1 MENKLMIFEN
11 DAFGKV
17 RTLNLNGEQWF
28 VAADVCKALE
38 LGNPSMTVERL
49 DDDEKGIS
57 TIDTLGGKQRM
68 AIINEPGLYSLVITS
83 RKPEAKAFKRWITHE
98 VIPAIR
104 KHGAYMTKSVLEQV
118 LENPELVLLM
128 AQRML
133 EEQRKNEL
141 LQRELRL
148 AKPKADF
155 YDEKLKLFAE
165 HPELL
170 DALMKSLY
178 AAHAENLRHRAERQ
192 TLLPKAD
199 YYDAFMDADGCT
211 NLRTTAKELNVPER
225 WFARFLQQTGFLYR
239 SPAGNLM
246 PYAIPRNRGLFR
258 VRDYVRNGHSGAY
271 TLITPM
277 GKSLFRELLRC
288 GEALPTD

>member
-17 RTLNLNGEQWF
+17 RTLNLNGEPWF

-104 KHGAYMTKSVLEQV
+104 KHGVYIT
-118 LENPELVLLM
+118 
-128 AQRML
+128 
-133 EEQRKNEL
+133 
-141 LQRELRL
+141 
-148 AKPKADF
+148 
-155 YDEKLKLFAE
+155 DEKLKLFAE

-178 AAHAENLRHRAERQ
+178 AAHAENLRHRAKRCCPRRITTTPLWTRTAAPTFAPRQ
-192 TLLPKAD
+192 
-199 YYDAFMDADGCT
+199 
-211 NLRTTAKELNVPER
+211 
-225 WFARFLQQTGFLYR
+225 R
-239 SPAGNLM
+239 S
-246 PYAIPRNRGLFR
+246 
-258 VRDYVRNGHSGAY
+258 
-271 TLITPM
+271 
-277 GKSLFRELLRC
+277 
-288 GEALPTD
+288 

>member
-17 RTLNLNGEQWF
+17 RTLNLNGEPWF
-28 VAADVCKALE
+28 VAVDVCSVLD
-38 LGNPSMTVERL
+38 LSNPTIAVSRL
-49 DDDEKGIS
+49 DEDERAKFNLGRQGDA
-57 TIDTLGGKQRM
+57 TIV
-68 AIINEPGLYSLVITS
+68 NEPGLYTLVLGS

-104 KHGAYMTKSVLEQV
+104 KHGVYIT
-118 LENPELVLLM
+118 
-128 AQRML
+128 
-133 EEQRKNEL
+133 
-141 LQRELRL
+141 
-148 AKPKADF
+148 
-155 YDEKLKLFAE
+155 DEKLKLFAE

-258 VRDYVRNGHSGAY
+258 VRDYVRNGHGGAY

-277 GKSLFRELLRC
+277 GKSLFQELLRC

>member
-17 RTLNLNGEQWF
+17 RTLNLNGEPWF
-28 VAADVCKALE
+28 VAVDVCSVLD
-38 LGNPSMTVERL
+38 LSNPTIAVSRL
-49 DDDEKGIS
+49 DEDERAKFNLGRQGDA
-57 TIDTLGGKQRM
+57 TIV
-68 AIINEPGLYSLVITS
+68 NEPGLYTLVLGS

-104 KHGAYMTKSVLEQV
+104 KHGVYIT
-118 LENPELVLLM
+118 
-128 AQRML
+128 
-133 EEQRKNEL
+133 
-141 LQRELRL
+141 
-148 AKPKADF
+148 
-155 YDEKLKLFAE
+155 DEKIKLFAE

>member
-17 RTLNLNGEQWF
+17 RTLNLNGEPWF
-28 VAADVCKALE
+28 VAVDVCSVLD
-38 LGNPSMTVERL
+38 LSNPTIAVSRL
-49 DDDEKGIS
+49 DEDERAKFNLGRQGDA
-57 TIDTLGGKQRM
+57 TIV
-68 AIINEPGLYSLVITS
+68 NEPGLYTLVLGS

-98 VIPAIR
+98 VLPNIR
-104 KHGAYMTKSVLEQV
+104 KHGVYIT
-118 LENPELVLLM
+118 
-128 AQRML
+128 
-133 EEQRKNEL
+133 
-141 LQRELRL
+141 
-148 AKPKADF
+148 
-155 YDEKLKLFAE
+155 DEKLKLFAE

-170 DALMKSLY
+170 DALMRSLY
-178 AAHAENLRHRAERQ
+178 TAHAENLRHRAERQ

-246 PYAIPRNRGLFR
+246 PYALPRNRGLFR

-288 GEALPTD
+288 GEAVSN

>member
-11 DAFGKV
+11 EAFGKV
-17 RTLNLNGEQWF
+17 RTLNLNGEPWF
-28 VAADVCKALE
+28 VAVDVCSVLD
-38 LGNPSMTVERL
+38 LSNPTIAVSRL
-49 DDDEKGIS
+49 DEDERAKFNLGRQGDA
-57 TIDTLGGKQRM
+57 TIV
-68 AIINEPGLYSLVITS
+68 NEPGLYTLVLGS

-104 KHGAYMTKSVLEQV
+104 KHGVYIT
-118 LENPELVLLM
+118 
-128 AQRML
+128 
-133 EEQRKNEL
+133 
-141 LQRELRL
+141 
-148 AKPKADF
+148 
-155 YDEKLKLFAE
+155 DEKLKLFAE

-199 YYDAFMDADGCT
+199 YYDAFVDADGCT

>member
-1 MENKLMIFEN
+1 MENKLMVFEN
-11 DAFGKV
+11 EAFGKV
-17 RTLNLNGEQWF
+17 RTLNLNGEPWF
-28 VAADVCKALE
+28 VAVDVCSVLD
-38 LGNPSMTVERL
+38 LSNPTIAVRRL
-49 DDDEKGIS
+49 DEDERAKFNLGRQGDA
-57 TIDTLGGKQRM
+57 TIV
-68 AIINEPGLYSLVITS
+68 NEPGLYTLVLGS

-98 VIPAIR
+98 VLPNIR
-104 KHGAYMTKSVLEQV
+104 KHGVYIT
-118 LENPELVLLM
+118 
-128 AQRML
+128 
-133 EEQRKNEL
+133 
-141 LQRELRL
+141 
-148 AKPKADF
+148 
-155 YDEKLKLFAE
+155 DEKLKLFAE

-288 GEALPTD
+288 GEAASN

>member
-1 MENKLMIFEN
+1 MDNKLMTFEN
-11 DAFGKV
+11 AAFGKI
-17 RTLNLNGEQWF
+17 RTLTIDGEPWF
-28 VAADVCKALE
+28 VAVDVCKALQIANSRDA
-38 LGNPSMTVERL
+38 LTRI
-49 DDDEKGIS
+49 DDDEKGVVL
-57 TIDTLGGKQRM
+57 TDTLGGKQEVT
-68 AIINEPGLYSLVITS
+68 IVNEPGLYTLVLSS
-83 RKPEAKAFKRWITHE
+83 RKPEARAFKRWITHE

-104 KHGAYMTKSVLEQV
+104 KHGVYIT
-118 LENPELVLLM
+118 
-128 AQRML
+128 
-133 EEQRKNEL
+133 
-141 LQRELRL
+141 
-148 AKPKADF
+148 
-155 YDEKLKLFAE
+155 DEKLKLFAE

-258 VRDYVRNGHSGAY
+258 VRDYIRNGHSGAY

>member
-17 RTLNLNGEQWF
+17 RTLNLNGEPWF

-118 LENPELVLLM
+118 LETRNWCCSWRSGCWRNSGRTSCFSRSCGWQSPRRTSTTPSFTRS
-128 AQRML
+128 AAPISAPPQR
-133 EEQRKNEL
+133 
-141 LQRELRL
+141 
-148 AKPKADF
+148 
-155 YDEKLKLFAE
+155 
-165 HPELL
+165 
-170 DALMKSLY
+170 S
-178 AAHAENLRHRAERQ
+178 
-192 TLLPKAD
+192 
-199 YYDAFMDADGCT
+199 
-211 NLRTTAKELNVPER
+211 
-225 WFARFLQQTGFLYR
+225 
-239 SPAGNLM
+239 
-246 PYAIPRNRGLFR
+246 
-258 VRDYVRNGHSGAY
+258 
-271 TLITPM
+271 
-277 GKSLFRELLRC
+277 
-288 GEALPTD
+288 

>member
-17 RTLNLNGEQWF
+17 RTLNLNGEPWF
-28 VAADVCKALE
+28 VAVDVCSVLD
-38 LGNPSMTVERL
+38 LSNPTIAVSRL
-49 DDDEKGIS
+49 DEDERAKFNLGRQGDA
-57 TIDTLGGKQRM
+57 TIV
-68 AIINEPGLYSLVITS
+68 NEPGLYTLVLGS

-98 VIPAIR
+98 VLPNIR
-104 KHGAYMTKSVLEQV
+104 KHGVYIT
-118 LENPELVLLM
+118 
-128 AQRML
+128 
-133 EEQRKNEL
+133 
-141 LQRELRL
+141 
-148 AKPKADF
+148 
-155 YDEKLKLFAE
+155 DEKLKLFAE

-170 DALMKSLY
+170 DALMRSLY
-178 AAHAENLRHRAERQ
+178 TAHAENLRHRAERQ

>member
-11 DAFGKV
+11 EAFGKV
-17 RTLNLNGEQWF
+17 RTLNLNGEPWF

-141 LQRELRL
+141 LQQELRL

-155 YDEKLKLFAE
+155 YDAFILTLAKLSYACFNIS
-165 HPELL
+165 
-170 DALMKSLY
+170 SL
-178 AAHAENLRHRAERQ
+178 
-192 TLLPKAD
+192 
-199 YYDAFMDADGCT
+199 
-211 NLRTTAKELNVPER
+211 
-225 WFARFLQQTGFLYR
+225 
-239 SPAGNLM
+239 
-246 PYAIPRNRGLFR
+246 
-258 VRDYVRNGHSGAY
+258 
-271 TLITPM
+271 
-277 GKSLFRELLRC
+277 
-288 GEALPTD
+288 

>member
-1 MENKLMIFEN
+1 MENKLMVFEN
-11 DAFGKV
+11 EAFGKV
-17 RTLNLNGEQWF
+17 RTLNLNGEPWF
-28 VAADVCKALE
+28 VAVDVCSVLD
-38 LGNPSMTVERL
+38 LSNPTIAVSRL
-49 DDDEKGIS
+49 DEDERAKFNLGRQGDA
-57 TIDTLGGKQRM
+57 TIV
-68 AIINEPGLYSLVITS
+68 NEPGLYTLVLGS

-98 VIPAIR
+98 VLPNIR
-104 KHGAYMTKSVLEQV
+104 KHGVYIT
-118 LENPELVLLM
+118 
-128 AQRML
+128 
-133 EEQRKNEL
+133 
-141 LQRELRL
+141 
-148 AKPKADF
+148 
-155 YDEKLKLFAE
+155 DEKLKLFAE

-192 TLLPKAD
+192 ALLPKAD

-288 GEALPTD
+288 GEAVSN

>member
-17 RTLNLNGEQWF
+17 RTLNLNGEPWF
-28 VAADVCKALE
+28 VAVDVCSVLD
-38 LGNPSMTVERL
+38 LSNPTIAVSRL
-49 DDDEKGIS
+49 DEDERAKFNLGRQGDA
-57 TIDTLGGKQRM
+57 TIV
-68 AIINEPGLYSLVITS
+68 NEPGLYTLVLGS
-83 RKPEAKAFKRWITHE
+83 RKLEAKAFKRWITHE

-104 KHGAYMTKSVLEQV
+104 KHGVYIT
-118 LENPELVLLM
+118 
-128 AQRML
+128 
-133 EEQRKNEL
+133 
-141 LQRELRL
+141 
-148 AKPKADF
+148 
-155 YDEKLKLFAE
+155 DEKLKLFAE

>member
-11 DAFGKV
+11 EAFGKV
-17 RTLNLNGEQWF
+17 RTLNLNGEPWF
-28 VAADVCKALE
+28 VAVDVCSVLD
-38 LGNPSMTVERL
+38 LSNPTIAVSRL
-49 DDDEKGIS
+49 DEDERAKFNLGRQGDA
-57 TIDTLGGKQRM
+57 TIV
-68 AIINEPGLYSLVITS
+68 NEPGLYTLVLGS

-98 VIPAIR
+98 VLPNIR
-104 KHGAYMTKSVLEQV
+104 KHGVYITD
-118 LENPELVLLM
+118 EN
-128 AQRML
+128 
-133 EEQRKNEL
+133 
-141 LQRELRL
+141 
-148 AKPKADF
+148 
-155 YDEKLKLFAE
+155 LKLFAE

-170 DALMKSLY
+170 DALMRSLY
-178 AAHAENLRHRAERQ
+178 TAHAENLRHRAERQ

-288 GEALPTD
+288 GEAASN

>member
-1 MENKLMIFEN
+1 MENKLMVFEN
-11 DAFGKV
+11 EAFGKV
-17 RTLNLNGEQWF
+17 RTLNLNGEPWF
-28 VAADVCKALE
+28 VAVDVCSVLD
-38 LGNPSMTVERL
+38 LSNPTIAVSRL
-49 DDDEKGIS
+49 DEDERAKFNLGRQGDA
-57 TIDTLGGKQRM
+57 TIV
-68 AIINEPGLYSLVITS
+68 NEPGLYTLVLGS

-98 VIPAIR
+98 VLPNIR
-104 KHGAYMTKSVLEQV
+104 KHGVYIT
-118 LENPELVLLM
+118 
-128 AQRML
+128 
-133 EEQRKNEL
+133 
-141 LQRELRL
+141 
-148 AKPKADF
+148 
-155 YDEKLKLFAE
+155 DEKLKLFAE

-178 AAHAENLRHRAERQ
+178 ATHAENLRHRAERQ

-246 PYAIPRNRGLFR
+246 PYTIPRNRGLFR

-288 GEALPTD
+288 GEAVSN

>member
-1 MENKLMIFEN
+1 MKNKLMIFEN
-11 DAFGKV
+11 EAFGKV
-17 RTLNLNGEQWF
+17 RTLNLNGEPWF
-28 VAADVCKALE
+28 VAVDVCSVLD
-38 LGNPSMTVERL
+38 LSNPTIAVSRL
-49 DDDEKGIS
+49 DEDERAKFNLGRQGDA
-57 TIDTLGGKQRM
+57 TIV
-68 AIINEPGLYSLVITS
+68 NEPGLYTLVLGS

-104 KHGAYMTKSVLEQV
+104 KHGVYIT
-118 LENPELVLLM
+118 
-128 AQRML
+128 
-133 EEQRKNEL
+133 
-141 LQRELRL
+141 
-148 AKPKADF
+148 
-155 YDEKLKLFAE
+155 DEKLKLFAE

-178 AAHAENLRHRAERQ
+178 ATHAENLRHRAERQ

-258 VRDYVRNGHSGAY
+258 VRDYIRNGHSGAY

-288 GEALPTD
+288 GEAVSN

>member
-1 MENKLMIFEN
+1 MENKLMIFESET
-11 DAFGKV
+11 FGKV
-17 RTLNLNGEQWF
+17 RTLTINGEPWF
-28 VAADVCKALE
+28 VAVDVCSVLD
-38 LGNPSMTVERL
+38 LSNPTIAVSRL
-49 DDDEKGIS
+49 DEDERAKFNLGRQGDA
-57 TIDTLGGKQRM
+57 TIV
-68 AIINEPGLYSLVITS
+68 NEPGLYTLVLGS

-104 KHGAYMTKSVLEQV
+104 KHGVYIT
-118 LENPELVLLM
+118 
-128 AQRML
+128 
-133 EEQRKNEL
+133 
-141 LQRELRL
+141 
-148 AKPKADF
+148 
-155 YDEKLKLFAE
+155 DEKLKLFAE

>member
-1 MENKLMIFEN
+1 MKNKLMLFEN
-11 DAFGKV
+11 EAFGKV
-17 RTLNLNGEQWF
+17 RTLNLNGEPWF
-28 VAADVCKALE
+28 VAVDVCSVLD
-38 LGNPSMTVERL
+38 LSNPTIAVSRL
-49 DDDEKGIS
+49 DEDERAKFNLGRQGDA
-57 TIDTLGGKQRM
+57 TIV
-68 AIINEPGLYSLVITS
+68 NEPGLYTLVLGS

-104 KHGAYMTKSVLEQV
+104 KHGVYIT
-118 LENPELVLLM
+118 
-128 AQRML
+128 
-133 EEQRKNEL
+133 
-141 LQRELRL
+141 
-148 AKPKADF
+148 
-155 YDEKLKLFAE
+155 DEKLKLFAE

>member
-17 RTLNLNGEQWF
+17 RTLNLNGEPWF
-28 VAADVCKALE
+28 VAVDVCSVLD
-38 LGNPSMTVERL
+38 LSNPTIAVSRL
-49 DDDEKGIS
+49 DEDERAKFNLGRQGDA
-57 TIDTLGGKQRM
+57 TIV
-68 AIINEPGLYSLVITS
+68 NEPGLYTLVLGS

-104 KHGAYMTKSVLEQV
+104 KHGVYIT
-118 LENPELVLLM
+118 
-128 AQRML
+128 
-133 EEQRKNEL
+133 
-141 LQRELRL
+141 
-148 AKPKADF
+148 
-155 YDEKLKLFAE
+155 DEKLKLFAE

-192 TLLPKAD
+192 TLLRKAD

-258 VRDYVRNGHSGAY
+258 VRDYVRNGHGGAY

>member
-1 MENKLMIFEN
+1 MENKLMVFEN
-11 DAFGKV
+11 EAFGKV
-17 RTLNLNGEQWF
+17 RTLNLNGEPWF
-28 VAADVCKALE
+28 VAVDVCSVLD
-38 LGNPSMTVERL
+38 LSNPTIAVSRL
-49 DDDEKGIS
+49 DEDERAKFNLGRQGDA
-57 TIDTLGGKQRM
+57 TIV
-68 AIINEPGLYSLVITS
+68 NEQGLYTLVLGS

-98 VIPAIR
+98 VLPNIR
-104 KHGAYMTKSVLEQV
+104 KHGVYIT
-118 LENPELVLLM
+118 
-128 AQRML
+128 
-133 EEQRKNEL
+133 
-141 LQRELRL
+141 
-148 AKPKADF
+148 
-155 YDEKLKLFAE
+155 DEKLKLFAE

-170 DALMKSLY
+170 DALMRSLY
-178 AAHAENLRHRAERQ
+178 TAHAENLRHRAERQ

-288 GEALPTD
+288 GEAASN

>member
-17 RTLNLNGEQWF
+17 RTLNLNGEPWF
-28 VAADVCKALE
+28 VAVDVCSVLD
-38 LGNPSMTVERL
+38 LSNPTIAVSRL
-49 DDDEKGIS
+49 DEDERAKFNLGRQGDA
-57 TIDTLGGKQRM
+57 TIV
-68 AIINEPGLYSLVITS
+68 NEPGLYTLVLGS

-104 KHGAYMTKSVLEQV
+104 KHGVYIT
-118 LENPELVLLM
+118 
-128 AQRML
+128 
-133 EEQRKNEL
+133 
-141 LQRELRL
+141 
-148 AKPKADF
+148 
-155 YDEKLKLFAE
+155 DEKLKLFAE

-192 TLLPKAD
+192 TLLSKAD

-288 GEALPTD
+288 GEAVSN

>member
-11 DAFGKV
+11 EAFGKV
-17 RTLNLNGEQWF
+17 RTLNLNGEPWF

-128 AQRML
+128 
-133 EEQRKNEL
+133 EEQRKNDL
-141 LQRELRL
+141 LQQELRL

-155 YDEKLKLFAE
+155 YDAFI
-165 HPELL
+165 HPEC
-170 DALMKSLY
+170 
-178 AAHAENLRHRAERQ
+178 
-192 TLLPKAD
+192 
-199 YYDAFMDADGCT
+199 CT
-211 NLRTTAKELNVPER
+211 NLRATAKELNVPER

-271 TLITPM
+271 TLITPK
-277 GKSLFRELLRC
+277 GKTLFLSMLDEI
-288 GEALPTD
+288 A

>member
-11 DAFGKV
+11 EAFGKV
-17 RTLNLNGEQWF
+17 RTLNLNGEPWF

-141 LQRELRL
+141 LQQELRL
-148 AKPKADF
+148 ANRSR
-155 YDEKLKLFAE
+155 YSRRLC
-165 HPELL
+165 H
-170 DALMKSLY
+170 
-178 AAHAENLRHRAERQ
+178 HLR
-192 TLLPKAD
+192 
-199 YYDAFMDADGCT
+199 
-211 NLRTTAKELNVPER
+211 
-225 WFARFLQQTGFLYR
+225 
-239 SPAGNLM
+239 
-246 PYAIPRNRGLFR
+246 
-258 VRDYVRNGHSGAY
+258 
-271 TLITPM
+271 
-277 GKSLFRELLRC
+277 
-288 GEALPTD
+288 

>member
-11 DAFGKV
+11 EAFGKV
-17 RTLNLNGEQWF
+17 RTLTIGGEAWF

-68 AIINEPGLYSLVITS
+68 AIINEPGLYSLVLSS

-98 VIPAIR
+98 VLPNIR
-104 KHGAYMTKSVLEQV
+104 KHGVYIT
-118 LENPELVLLM
+118 
-128 AQRML
+128 
-133 EEQRKNEL
+133 
-141 LQRELRL
+141 
-148 AKPKADF
+148 
-155 YDEKLKLFAE
+155 DEKLKLFAE

-178 AAHAENLRHRAERQ
+178 ATHAENLRHRAERQ

-211 NLRTTAKELNVPER
+211 NLRTTAKELNVPEKM
-225 WFARFLQQTGFLYR
+225 FTAFLIRKRYLYR
-239 SPAGNLM
+239 SPSGTLL
-246 PYAIPRNRGLFR
+246 PYAKPASDGLFF
-258 VRDYVRNGHSGAY
+258 VKDYIAVNGHQGVY
-271 TLITPM
+271 TLVTPK
-277 GKSLFRELLRC
+277 GKSLFLTML
-288 GEALPTD
+288 GEIA

>member
-1 MENKLMIFEN
+1 MENKLMVFEN
-11 DAFGKV
+11 EAFGKV
-17 RTLNLNGEQWF
+17 RTLNLNGEPWF
-28 VAADVCKALE
+28 VAVDVCNVLD
-38 LGNPSMTVERL
+38 LSNPTIAVRRL
-49 DDDEKGIS
+49 DEDERAKFNLGRQGDA
-57 TIDTLGGKQRM
+57 TIV
-68 AIINEPGLYSLVITS
+68 NEPGLYTLVLGS

-98 VIPAIR
+98 VLPNIR
-104 KHGAYMTKSVLEQV
+104 KHGVYIT
-118 LENPELVLLM
+118 
-128 AQRML
+128 
-133 EEQRKNEL
+133 
-141 LQRELRL
+141 
-148 AKPKADF
+148 
-155 YDEKLKLFAE
+155 DEKLKLFAE

>member
-1 MENKLMIFEN
+1 MKNKLMLFEN
-11 DAFGKV
+11 EAFGKV
-17 RTLNLNGEQWF
+17 RTLNLNGEPWF
-28 VAADVCKALE
+28 VAVDVCSVLD
-38 LGNPSMTVERL
+38 LSNPTIAVSRL
-49 DDDEKGIS
+49 DEDERAKFNLGRQGDA
-57 TIDTLGGKQRM
+57 TIV
-68 AIINEPGLYSLVITS
+68 NEPGLYTLVLGS

-104 KHGAYMTKSVLEQV
+104 KHGVYIT
-118 LENPELVLLM
+118 
-128 AQRML
+128 
-133 EEQRKNEL
+133 
-141 LQRELRL
+141 
-148 AKPKADF
+148 
-155 YDEKLKLFAE
+155 DEKLKLFAE

-288 GEALPTD
+288 GEVLPTD

>member
-1 MENKLMIFEN
+1 MENKLMVFEN
-11 DAFGKV
+11 EAFGKV
-17 RTLNLNGEQWF
+17 RTLNLNGEPWF
-28 VAADVCKALE
+28 VAVDVCSVLD
-38 LGNPSMTVERL
+38 LSNPTIAVSRL
-49 DDDEKGIS
+49 DEDERAKFNLGRQGDA
-57 TIDTLGGKQRM
+57 TIV
-68 AIINEPGLYSLVITS
+68 NEPGLYTLVLGS
-83 RKPEAKAFKRWITHE
+83 RKPEAKAFKRWITHK

-104 KHGAYMTKSVLEQV
+104 KHGVYIT
-118 LENPELVLLM
+118 
-128 AQRML
+128 
-133 EEQRKNEL
+133 
-141 LQRELRL
+141 
-148 AKPKADF
+148 
-155 YDEKLKLFAE
+155 DEKLKLFAE

-170 DALMKSLY
+170 DALMRSLY
-178 AAHAENLRHRAERQ
+178 TAHAENLRHRAERQ

-288 GEALPTD
+288 GEAASN

>member
-1 MENKLMIFEN
+1 MENKLMLFEN
-11 DAFGKV
+11 EAFGKV
-17 RTLNLNGEQWF
+17 RTLNLNGEPWF
-28 VAADVCKALE
+28 VAVDVCSVLD
-38 LGNPSMTVERL
+38 LSNPTIAVSRL
-49 DDDEKGIS
+49 DEDERAKFNLGRQGDA
-57 TIDTLGGKQRM
+57 TIV
-68 AIINEPGLYSLVITS
+68 NEPGLYTLVLGS

-104 KHGAYMTKSVLEQV
+104 KHGVYIT
-118 LENPELVLLM
+118 
-128 AQRML
+128 
-133 EEQRKNEL
+133 
-141 LQRELRL
+141 
-148 AKPKADF
+148 
-155 YDEKLKLFAE
+155 DEKLKLFAE

-225 WFARFLQQTGFLYR
+225 WFASFLQQTGFLYR

-288 GEALPTD
+288 GEAASN

>member
-17 RTLNLNGEQWF
+17 RTLNLNGEPWF
-28 VAADVCKALE
+28 VAVDVCSVLD
-38 LGNPSMTVERL
+38 LSNPTIAVSRL
-49 DDDEKGIS
+49 DEDERAKFNLGRQGDA
-57 TIDTLGGKQRM
+57 TIV
-68 AIINEPGLYSLVITS
+68 NEPGLYTLVLGS

-98 VIPAIR
+98 VLPNIR
-104 KHGAYMTKSVLEQV
+104 KHGVYIT
-118 LENPELVLLM
+118 
-128 AQRML
+128 
-133 EEQRKNEL
+133 
-141 LQRELRL
+141 
-148 AKPKADF
+148 
-155 YDEKLKLFAE
+155 DEKLKLFAE

-258 VRDYVRNGHSGAY
+258 VRDYVRNGHGGAY

-288 GEALPTD
+288 GEAVSN